1 MVPHLNYPFVV
12 LEQKTQHY
20 FFPTHVPTG
29 SFKVP
34 HLSCLASSLWSEVRQ
49 QSDIAHRFQFCL
61 SLSPEVSDS
70 CRFFGPSL
78 PAGCLT
84 VPRCHG
90 NRGCCDS
97 YAAEVF
103 LNLTPW
109 RSLSLSLILISFQV
123 VEMMSAADDDVCIC
137 LHHGDTAPCPA
148 CSFCSLT
155 FHQIEALAWRTGE
168 SSRGD
173 QSTQTTVQKQPQ
185 DCANVSVC
193 GKWMH
198 VQLINSEIYNKGWK
212 CQTQSN
218 TAS

>member
-1 MVPHLNYPFVV
+1 MVLQLNYPFVV
-12 LEQKTQHY
+12 LKHKTQHY

-29 SFKVP
+29 LFKVP
-34 HLSCLASSLWSEVRQ
+34 HLSCLASSLWSDVMQ

-90 NRGCCDS
+90 NRGSCDW

-103 LNLTPW
+103 SQSDTMA
-109 RSLSLSLILISFQV
+109 LSYSDLLSGGW
-123 VEMMSAADDDVCIC
+123 DDESSQCVCIC

-148 CSFCSLT
+148 CSLCSLT

-193 GKWMH
+193 GKWMC
-198 VQLINSEIYNKGWK
+198 VQWINSEI
-212 CQTQSN
+212 
-218 TAS
+218 